1 MGVLHRGF
9 GLLGFVLT
17 ALLSASAV
25 AEVTSLEDLA
35 FYSEVYPPANFIK
48 DDAPAGYSVDILIE
62 AAKLQG
68 VQITPQKIVI
78 QPWARSY
85 RATLTNN
92 DAVLF
97 STTRTEHRED
107 LFKWVGPI
115 SDIKAVVLARVDS
128 GIVIK
133 EPIDMAKYRIGR

>member
-1 MGVLHRGF
+1 M
-9 GLLGFVLT
+9 
-17 ALLSASAV
+17 
-25 AEVTSLEDLA
+25 
-35 FYSEVYPPANFIK
+35 
-48 DDAPAGYSVDILIE
+48 
-62 AAKLQG
+62 
-68 VQITPQKIVI
+68 
-78 QPWARSY
+78 
-85 RATLTNN
+85 TNN